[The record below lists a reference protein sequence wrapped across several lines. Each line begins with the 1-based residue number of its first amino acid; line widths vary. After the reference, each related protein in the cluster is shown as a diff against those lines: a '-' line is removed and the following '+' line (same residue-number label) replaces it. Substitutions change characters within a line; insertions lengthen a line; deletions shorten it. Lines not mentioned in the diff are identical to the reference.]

1 MINSQISPSGEY
13 ILARLPGLFFAFVQS
28 FSPLNSFAQEENIL
42 KNTSQAYILLFLL
55 LVSLTMLK
63 AHAVFYI

>member
-1 MINSQISPSGEY
+1 MINSLISPSGEY
-13 ILARLPGLFFAFVQS
+13 ILARLLGLFSAFVQS
-28 FSPLNSFAQEENIL
+28 FSLLNSFTQEENIL

-63 AHAVFYI
+63 AHAVFYN